1 MRLSKIAIIVV
12 ILPFFVIMWYQW
24 SFTDKFDQVFYPLEY
39 KEEISQASKKYSMD
53 PYLIA
58 AMIYE
63 ESKFNPSSESPAGAV
78 GLMQIMPDTGRWV
91 ADKQKRGFKVDD
103 LLDHRVNI
111 DMGCW
116 YFDYLRDKYGD
127 ERLAL
132 AAYNSGHKNVDRWLD
147 DGLHKNVDDMIETIP
162 FKETRQYVQKVVK
175 TRDEYAKIYSGE
187 FK

>member
-24 SFTDKFDQVFYPLEY
+24 SFTDRFDQVFYPLEY
-39 KEEISQASKKYSMD
+39 KEEIGQASEKYSID

-63 ESKFNPSSESPAGAV
+63 ESKFNPSSESRAGAV

-91 ADKQKRGFKVDD
+91 AGKQKRNFHVGD
-103 LLDHRVNI
+103 LLDYRVNI

-116 YFDYLRDKYGD
+116 YFDYLRDRYDD

-132 AAYNSGHKNVDRWLD
+132 AAYNSGHKNVDHWLNK
-147 DGLHKNVDDMIETIP
+147 GLHNNVDDLIKTIP
-162 FKETRQYVQKVVK
+162 FKETREYVEKVMN
-175 TRDEYAKIYSGE
+175 TRQRYADIYAGE
-187 FK
+187 FR